1 MISLELQILRRM
13 ATKVKGHFIASYE
26 GHMLPKWRVPVD
38 VNLGYLAEIVF
49 VMFLHSKVT
58 LPASPIQHYTL
69 WRKLLSKAH
78 IKGQK
83 VRLWLLEC
91 RVFLSTIWNS
101 LPYLSSLIHLYI
113 YLIITL
119 YRLMHIYLILL
130 SIIQYHII
138 FCMDFSS
145 FDHWEPFNLTP
156 VFNHH
161 CNIFKKPFSFI
172 MVYSQLTMFW

>member
-1 MISLELQILRRM
+1 MFFNWDLSNIILMISLELQILRRM
-13 ATKVKGHFIASYE
+13 ATKVKGHFITSYE

-38 VNLGYLAEIVF
+38 VNLGYMAEIVF

-101 LPYLSSLIHLYI
+101 LSYLSNLESLRRVFFVFLW
-113 YLIITL
+113 
-119 YRLMHIYLILL
+119 RLHYTGEHACLVAQFCLTFCSSMDCSLPGSTVHGL
-130 SIIQYHII
+130 SRQQYW
-138 FCMDFSS
+138 SG
-145 FDHWEPFNLTP
+145 
-156 VFNHH
+156 
-161 CNIFKKPFSFI
+161 
-172 MVYSQLTMFW
+172 